1 MTPLPSLSPR
11 STDQREYRRGMVLG
25 LTMAEIAILLIFL
38 LMLAAAAASMRRGEQ
53 SDADARALRERVELA
68 EADARLQRERAER
81 AERQRDAALQA
92 AGNAAAL
99 VRRLDELVEANR
111 SLAAQRDALRTER
124 DRLAAALDARSRAE
138 SGGLAGVLR
147 DMRERLG
154 IAQDVPDARVLS
166 ALVRRLDELV
176 EAERAASRQLAVLG
190 GQNEQM
196 RRELA
201 QRRGQ
206 GGSGLPYCWPTSSG
220 DTEFMQRIS
229 MHDGARVTVR
239 DRLPMA
245 QPSDPAWRLLVGVP
259 RDRMMSMQEFRAAAE
274 PLLAHARALRCR
286 FAVEAIDMT
295 GPSNKEGY
303 KSLQRGIWEL
313 GFFQREV
320 VR

>member
-1 MTPLPSLSPR
+1 VRPLPSLRLR
-11 STDQREYRRGMVLG
+11 SADQREYRRGMVLG

-53 SDADARALRERVELA
+53 SEADARALRERVELA
-68 EADARLQRERAER
+68 EADARAQRERAER

-92 AGNAAAL
+92 AGNAAVL

-147 DMRERLG
+147 DVRERLG
-154 IAQDVPDARVLS
+154 IAHDVPDAQVLS
-166 ALVRRLDELV
+166 ALERRLDELL
-176 EAERAASRQLAVLG
+176 EAERAATRQLAVLG

-206 GGSGLPYCWPTSSG
+206 GGSGLPYCWPTASG
-220 DTEFMQRIS
+220 DTEFMLRIS
-229 MHDGARVTVR
+229 MHDGARVWVR
-239 DRLPMA
+239 DRLPIA

-259 RDRMMSMQEFRAAAE
+259 RDRMISLQEFRAAIA
-274 PLLAHARALRCR
+274 PLVAHQRAQRCR

-295 GPSNKEGY
+295 STTNKEGFQEIQE
-303 KSLQRGIWEL
+303 LIWEL
-313 GFFQREV
+313 GFFQRR
-320 VR
+320 VRR